1 MTSESGDQAPVS
13 DTPFDLVVRG
23 EQTLTTAGIVAREI
37 GIRDGRVVAIEPLG
51 SGLVGA
57 EVIELADDQVMI
69 PGLVD
74 THVHVNE
81 PGRTEWEGFDSA
93 TRAAAA
99 GGVTTLIDMPLNSIP
114 PTVNVDALAEKRA
127 AAQGK
132 THIDVGFWGGAI
144 PGNEDDLRGLHD
156 AGVFGF
162 KCFLLHSGV
171 DEFPHLT
178 ADEMEADMAKL
189 AEFDSLM
196 IVHAEDSRAI
206 DKAPS
211 PEGDEYGRFLAS
223 RPRGAENL
231 AIAEVIERARW
242 TGVRAH
248 VLHLSSSDALP
259 MLASAKRDGVKITVE
274 TCPHYLT
281 LLAEEVP
288 NGATAF
294 KCCPPIREAGNR
306 ELLWEGLLAGT
317 IDCIVS
323 DHSPSTVDLKDP
335 ENGDFGVAWGGVAS
349 LQLGL
354 SLIWSEAKKRG
365 IDLPQVIEW
374 MASKPA
380 DLAGL
385 PTKGRI
391 ALGCDA
397 DFAIFEPESAQ
408 IVDVNRLHHKNP
420 VSPYDGRALAGV
432 VTGTW
437 VRGQRVD
444 FETARGRMLRR
455 GDV

>member
-206 DKAPS
+206 DKAP
-211 PEGDEYGRFLAS
+211 
-223 RPRGAENL
+223 
-231 AIAEVIERARW
+231 
-242 TGVRAH
+242 T
-248 VLHLSSSDALP
+248 
-259 MLASAKRDGVKITVE
+259 
-274 TCPHYLT
+274 
-281 LLAEEVP
+281 
-288 NGATAF
+288 
-294 KCCPPIREAGNR
+294 
-306 ELLWEGLLAGT
+306 
-317 IDCIVS
+317 
-323 DHSPSTVDLKDP
+323 
-335 ENGDFGVAWGGVAS
+335 
-349 LQLGL
+349 
-354 SLIWSEAKKRG
+354 
-365 IDLPQVIEW
+365 
-374 MASKPA
+374 
-380 DLAGL
+380 
-385 PTKGRI
+385 
-391 ALGCDA
+391 
-397 DFAIFEPESAQ
+397 
-408 IVDVNRLHHKNP
+408 
-420 VSPYDGRALAGV
+420 
-432 VTGTW
+432 
-437 VRGQRVD
+437 
-444 FETARGRMLRR
+444 RR
-455 GDV
+455 R